1 MSDIIVKFKPK
12 GDKELIRA
20 IKLLTNA
27 SDELNDELKFQQKQS
42 RKTGNAFIVLG
53 QKIGFLSTKS
63 KRNVKANAML
73 SFSLSTMR
81 SKLLLASFGVNLLA
95 GAFALVTVKLLG
107 AASETEKLKTRLTA
121 LYGSVTKGSEVFAN
135 FTRVASTT
143 PFAID
148 QVVQAGASLKSF
160 GVDAE
165 ANIKP
170 LADLAAYMNTDIV
183 NAASAMGR
191 AFAGGVGAADVF
203 REKGVLNIIKEFN
216 GIKDLTKIT
225 LPEFRRAMI
234 ATFVDPNAG
243 IAGATSL
250 LANTFAGSLSNMQ
263 DAFFQF
269 SSAVGEF
276 FLGPTGQG
284 LRTMTATLQKM
295 TEHLKVAAETPM
307 ETLIRK
313 MQILNIDASK
323 YQIIL
328 LEIQKRE
335 LENSIVYKTTNEQ
348 MKERSSIIGQSSTK
362 VKQQAD
368 LTLDL
373 NKRLSLFF
381 KTNNKDLNDLA
392 KDWNSYNDILIKNKG
407 SVGLFDNTVK
417 DLFGTFKDNPF
428 LNKDNFVNPD
438 FFKFNTEQFEQLK
451 EDMKEFVLTTAEMEQ
466 LNIDLGI
473 VEGDITKLAQIKVLM
488 KEIELL
494 QQATAT
500 TLPTPIDM
508 ALPKDQEDILR
519 KSVDRNK
526 EVLLELET
534 SFKAISA
541 SGNFGDAIIAADA
554 YAQQLGKVIS
564 QENALLNIQ
573 EAKIKSFGRLAGA
586 LGSLVGSTGKNTK
599 EQARLAQAAAIIDT
613 YAGANKAFKQGG
625 VLGFVTGAAI
635 IAQGLA
641 NVVQINTQLSKMGGS
656 GGGAPQFED
665 GGYVGGRRHSQGG
678 TMIEA
683 ERGEF
688 VMSRNAVE
696 SIGTETL
703 NQMNQGGGGGTINVS
718 VTGNVLTQ
726 DYVEGELAEAIKEA
740 ARRGSDFGLS

>member
-1 MSDIIVKFKPK
+1 MSDIIVQFKPK
-12 GDKELIRA
+12 GDKQLIRA

-42 RKTGNAFIVLG
+42 RKTGNAFVAFG
-53 QKIGFLSTKS
+53 QKIGFLSTKTR
-63 KRNVKANAML
+63 RNVKANARL
-73 SFSLSTMR
+73 SLSLSTMR

-107 AASETEKLKTRLTA
+107 AASETEKLKTRLTS

-148 QVVQAGASLKSF
+148 QIVQAGASLKSF

-170 LADLAAYMNTDIV
+170 VADLAAFMGTDVV

-203 REKGVLNIIKEFN
+203 REKGILNIIKEFN
-216 GIKDLTKIT
+216 GIKDLTKLT

-234 ATFVDPNAG
+234 ATFIDPNAG

-269 SSAVGEF
+269 SSAVGDF
-276 FLGPTGQG
+276 FLGPTGKG
-284 LRTMTATLQKM
+284 LRNMTVTLQKM
-295 TEHLKVAAETPM
+295 TEHLKVASETPM

-313 MQILNIDASK
+313 MKALDINTRK
-323 YQIIL
+323 YEITL
-328 LEIQKRE
+328 LQIQKKE
-335 LENSIVYKTTNEQ
+335 LENSILYKDGNDHFETRIFLQE
-348 MKERSSIIGQSSTK
+348 GL
-362 VKQQAD
+362 AGH
-368 LTLDL
+368 L
-373 NKRLSLFF
+373 NKQTNLVGNLETKYSSFF
-381 KTNNKDLNDLA
+381 KNNNTDL
-392 KDWNSYNDILIKNKG
+392 KSM
-407 SVGLFDNTVK
+407 VK
-417 DLFGTFKDNPF
+417 EFINVQKITTE
-428 LNKDNFVNPD
+428 D
-438 FFKFNTEQFEQLK
+438 FFSFENLAATTKQLLDYGFDDPLIFKLMGTPEERAKVTEELKQYIFNAEQIDKFETS
-451 EDMKEFVLTTAEMEQ
+451 
-466 LNIDLGI
+466 LGI
-473 VEGDITKLAQIKVLM
+473 LEGDVMKLAQIKVLM
-488 KEIELL
+488 KEIHLL
-494 QQATAT
+494 QQATGT
-500 TLPTPIDM
+500 TLPTSIVMD
-508 ALPKDQEDILR
+508 LPKDQEDILR
-519 KSVDRNK
+519 KSINRNK
-526 EVLLELET
+526 AVLEDLKI
-534 SFKAISA
+534 SFEAISK

-554 YAQQLGKVIS
+554 YAQQLSKVIS

-599 EQARLAQAAAIIDT
+599 EQAKLAQAAAIIDT

-641 NVVQINTQLSKMGGS
+641 NVAQIETQLSKMGG
-656 GGGAPQFED
+656 GGAPQFEQ

-703 NQMNQGGGGGTINVS
+703 NQMNQGGGGGNINVS

-726 DYVEGELAEAIKEA
+726 DFVEGELAEAIKEA